1 MPTVDVERTRAA
13 DIVEQIAAERFSY
26 PNADHPSW
34 QTFVNVPNEQIGIQV
49 RGGGWIY
56 PDIVVVE
63 EPGHFIELLGL
74 IALRHEVT
82 ETTARKHWLPL
93 SKAGPLYLF
102 VPAGQAG
109 RANRLCNELGIPLA
123 GIRAWRW
130 TRAFGLEVEEA
141 YTGVDVGGL
150 VAAILPPFLRSRS
163 YQRPRREQEA
173 AYSAPAARTA
183 LPAGT
188 AALLEAGAATEE
200 HAFHT
205 APPSPFPILI
215 GLGAA
220 LTAFGMVFPAELL
233 GAGLATAILGT
244 LGWLWEDIL
253 NFTRETGGAG
263 GHDDCCSCGRAT
275 RSGGGLAGGLPY
287 RTPLLEPYHRRDRRG
302 HDRIRHGV
310 SGGVAGR
317 RPDARDFGDL
327 GLAGRRHQKLRHRS
341 LGRT

>member
-1 MPTVDVERTRAA
+1 MPTVDVERTKAT
-13 DIVEQIAAERFSY
+13 DIVEQIASERFSY
-26 PNADHPSW
+26 PNADHSNW
-34 QTFVNVPNEQIGIQV
+34 QTFVNVPTEEIGIQV

-74 IALRHEVT
+74 VALRHEVT
-82 ETTARKHWLPL
+82 ERTAREHWLPL

-109 RANRLCNELGIPLA
+109 RANRLCNELGIKLA
-123 GIRAWRW
+123 GLRAWRW

-141 YTGVDVGGL
+141 YAGVDVGRI
-150 VAAILPPFLRSRS
+150 VAAVLPPFLRSRS
-163 YQRPRREQEA
+163 YRQQRREQEA
-173 AYSAPAARTA
+173 AYSAPTSRAT

-188 AALLEAGAATEE
+188 AALLEAGTAKEE
-200 HAFHT
+200 HAFHA

-233 GAGLATAILGT
+233 GVGLATAIFGT

-253 NFTRETGGAG
+253 NFTGDAEDTREHADAASAVEQHEAAADLPEGFHTAPPSWSPIIVAVGAVMTAFGMVFPAELLGAG
-263 GHDDCCSCGRAT
+263 LTLAILGTLGWLSEDIKSFATGH
-275 RSGGGLAGGLPY
+275 
-287 RTPLLEPYHRRDRRG
+287 
-302 HDRIRHGV
+302 
-310 SGGVAGR
+310 
-317 RPDARDFGDL
+317 
-327 GLAGRRHQKLRHRS
+327 
-341 LGRT
+341 

>member
-13 DIVEQIAAERFSY
+13 DIVEQIASDRFSY
-26 PNADHPSW
+26 PNAERPSW
-34 QTFVNVPNEQIGIQV
+34 QTFVNMPKEQIGIQV

-56 PDIVVVE
+56 PDIAVVE
-63 EPGHFIELLGL
+63 EPGHFVELLGL

-109 RANRLCNELGIPLA
+109 RANRLCNELGIKLA
-123 GIRAWRW
+123 GIRTWRW
-130 TRAFGLEVEEA
+130 TRTFGLEVEEA
-141 YTGVDVGGL
+141 YAGIDVGRL
-150 VAAILPPFLRSRS
+150 VATILPPFLRSRS
-163 YQRPRREQEA
+163 YQRQRREQEA
-173 AYSAPAARTA
+173 AYSAPTSVVA

-188 AALLEAGAATEE
+188 AALLEAGAAKEE

-233 GAGLATAILGT
+233 GVGLATAIFGTLGWLWEDVLSFTRAGEGAGGHDAAAPEVAQHEAPADLPEGFHTAPPSWSPIIIAVGAVMTAFGMVFPAELLGAGLALAILGT
-244 LGWLWEDIL
+244 LGWLSEDIKS
-253 NFTRETGGAG
+253 FATG
-263 GHDDCCSCGRAT
+263 H
-275 RSGGGLAGGLPY
+275 
-287 RTPLLEPYHRRDRRG
+287 
-302 HDRIRHGV
+302 
-310 SGGVAGR
+310 
-317 RPDARDFGDL
+317 
-327 GLAGRRHQKLRHRS
+327 
-341 LGRT
+341 

>member
-263 GHDDCCSCGRAT
+263 GHDDAAPAAAQHEAAADLPEGFHTAPPSWSPIIVAIGAVMTAFGMVFPAELLGAGLTLAILGTLGWLGEDIKSFAT
-275 RSGGGLAGGLPY
+275 
-287 RTPLLEPYHRRDRRG
+287 G
-302 HDRIRHGV
+302 H
-310 SGGVAGR
+310 
-317 RPDARDFGDL
+317 
-327 GLAGRRHQKLRHRS
+327 
-341 LGRT
+341 